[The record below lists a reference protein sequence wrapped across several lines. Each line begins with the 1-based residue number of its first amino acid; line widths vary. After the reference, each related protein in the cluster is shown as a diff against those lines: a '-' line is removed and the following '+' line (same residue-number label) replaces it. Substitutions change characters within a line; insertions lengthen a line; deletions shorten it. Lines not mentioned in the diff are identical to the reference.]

1 MKKLLAP
8 SILLSLVLAAE
19 TFGQSS
25 NATVSGTV
33 SDSTGAVLPGVTITA
48 TNNAT
53 GIVTTVL
60 SNESGVYN
68 FASLLPGVYKISGEL
83 PGFQIQTYADVQL
96 GNAAQVRLNFTLR
109 VASQAESVEVTITA
123 DTLLATSSSSVG
135 AVLPETKVRDLP
147 LTSNNV
153 LDLTQVMP
161 GVYTTVSPV
170 FGANETKFAGVS
182 ARDVNVQRDGVSV
195 GGERWP
201 TGINTATE
209 LHPDLVGEVK
219 MILAPVDAEMGR
231 GSGQV
236 QIQTKSGTNQFHGG
250 GVWSAKNSILDS
262 NVWENNRTV
271 DPFTGKSVARPW
283 RNFHQA
289 TGNLGGPIVRNKTH
303 FFVLYDQKW
312 VRTREAFNAV
322 VLTPCAQRGIFR
334 YYDNWT
340 NGNSLAATN
349 ATSTTPTISV
359 VDRAGNPKPPA
370 TNPNGSS
377 HNGILRY
384 ASVFGPLLNSPSL
397 SDCSDGAA
405 LSWPNTWK
413 GQTFRKPQVLAVNF
427 TSTLSPTL
435 VNEARFGMS
444 RTGVNVISA
453 LWYGPN
459 DDLRNLLP
467 KAGATMFIPLLG
479 SGGGTPA
486 TGTPSTEPYAVNF
499 QFQNIIGGGNFAPG
513 VTQRDLSPRTVYA
526 DSISWTRGKHAFRT
540 GGEFRMGSS
549 RSMWTGNYGTGGTF
563 NNVDTVPAAVGGE
576 TQFTPVA
583 GINATNIPGLT
594 GNATTGN
601 QETMENL
608 LNFLSGSVGRIGQ
621 FRFINSPDQAQK
633 AWNDPIQDPYK
644 VRDIHQ
650 HEWGAFFKDDWKVSN
665 RLTLNLGVRWDY
677 YGPPWEKNG
686 LTATL
691 RDTGAGLFGIS
702 GRSFDGWMTP
712 GTRAGLSELIFVGPN
727 SKNSNLSVYPRDLN
741 NFGPA
746 VGFALNLNDRTT
758 IRGGYQ
764 MQYIGGSDITT
775 VEGIIGNP
783 PGSIF
788 YASYVGDTNTP
799 YLDLS
804 KITADTFPVKPPTL
818 PVEQLLI
825 TDLTQNITAY
835 DPHFF

>member
-8 SILLSLVLAAE
+8 SILLCLVLAAE

-33 SDSTGAVLPGVTITA
+33 SDSSGAVLPGVTITA

-68 FASLLPGVYKISGEL
+68 FASLLPGVYKISGQL
-83 PGFQIQTYADVQL
+83 PGFQIQTYTDVQL

-135 AVLPETKVRDLP
+135 HVLSETKVRDLP

-250 GVWSAKNSILDS
+250 GVWSAKNSILDA
-262 NVWENNRTV
+262 NVWENNRSV
-271 DPFTGKSVARPW
+271 NPFTGKSVARPW
-283 RNFHQA
+283 RNFQQA
-289 TGNLGGPIVRNKTH
+289 TGNLGGPIVRNKTY

-349 ATSTTPTISV
+349 AGSTTPTISV

-370 TNPNGSS
+370 TNPNGTP

-384 ASVFGPLLNSPSL
+384 ASVFGPLQNTPTQP
-397 SDCSDGAA
+397 DCSDAVVQG
-405 LSWPNTWK
+405 
-413 GQTFRKPQVLAVNF
+413 LAWD
-427 TSTLSPTL
+427 PY
-435 VNEARFGMS
+435 
-444 RTGVNVISA
+444 RTQI
-453 LWYGPN
+453 
-459 DDLRNLLP
+459 D
-467 KAGATMFIPLLG
+467 
-479 SGGGTPA
+479 
-486 TGTPSTEPYAVNF
+486 
-499 QFQNIIGGGNFAPG
+499 
-513 VTQRDLSPRTVYA
+513 
-526 DSISWTRGKHAFRT
+526 
-540 GGEFRMGSS
+540 
-549 RSMWTGNYGTGGTF
+549 
-563 NNVDTVPAAVGGE
+563 
-576 TQFTPVA
+576 
-583 GINATNIPGLT
+583 
-594 GNATTGN
+594 TTGYI
-601 QETMENL
+601 T
-608 LNFLSGSVGRIGQ
+608 
-621 FRFINSPDQAQK
+621 K
-633 AWNDPIQDPYK
+633 
-644 VRDIHQ
+644 
-650 HEWGAFFKDDWKVSN
+650 
-665 RLTLNLGVRWDY
+665 
-677 YGPPWEKNG
+677 
-686 LTATL
+686 
-691 RDTGAGLFGIS
+691 LFGV
-702 GRSFDGWMTP
+702 M
-712 GTRAGLSELIFVGPN
+712 
-727 SKNSNLSVYPRDLN
+727 
-741 NFGPA
+741 
-746 VGFALNLNDRTT
+746 
-758 IRGGYQ
+758 
-764 MQYIGGSDITT
+764 
-775 VEGIIGNP
+775 P
-783 PGSIF
+783 P
-788 YASYVGDTNTP
+788 VN
-799 YLDLS
+799 
-804 KITADTFPVKPPTL
+804 
-818 PVEQLLI
+818 
-825 TDLTQNITAY
+825 
-835 DPHFF
+835 

>member
-1 MKKLLAP
+1 MKKLSAA
-8 SILLSLVLAAE
+8 SILLLLVVAAE
-19 TFGQSS
+19 TFGQSG

-83 PGFQIQTYADVQL
+83 PGFQIQAYAGVQL

-135 AVLPETKVRDLP
+135 TVLSESKVRDLP

-271 DPFTGKSVARPW
+271 NPFTGESVARPW

-289 TGNLGGPIVRNKTH
+289 TGNLGGPMVRNKTH

-312 VRTREAFNAV
+312 VRTREAVNPV

-334 YYDNWT
+334 YYDNST

-349 ATSTTPTISV
+349 AGSTTPTISV
-359 VDRAGNPKPPA
+359 VDRAGNPRPPA
-370 TNPNGSS
+370 TNPNGIP

-384 ASVFGPLLNSPSL
+384 ASVFGPLLNTPAR
-397 SDCSDGAA
+397 SDCSDAVVQGNPWDPNRTGFDATGFVQNVLFKYMPSVNNFDVGDGLNTAGSRWIRSLNGADNLWVIGQYQARKQINLKLDHYFNNNHKVSGTWSYESDLADGAA

-413 GQTFRKPQVLAVNF
+413 GQTWRKPQVLAVNF

-444 RTGVNVISA
+444 RTGVNVTSA

-459 DDLRNLLP
+459 EDLRNLLP

-513 VTQRDLSPRTVYA
+513 VTQRDLSPRIIYA
-526 DSISWTRGKHAFRT
+526 DSISWTRGKHTFKT
-540 GGEFRMGSS
+540 GGEFRIGSS
-549 RSMWTGNYGTGGTF
+549 RTLWTGNYGTGGTF

-583 GINATNIPGLT
+583 GINATNMPGLT
-594 GNATTGN
+594 GNATSGN

-608 LNFLSGSVGRIGQ
+608 LNFLSGSVGRVGQ
-621 FRFINSPDQAQK
+621 FRFINSPDRGQ
-633 AWNDPIQDPYK
+633 
-644 VRDIHQ
+644 
-650 HEWGAFFKDDWKVSN
+650 
-665 RLTLNLGVRWDY
+665 
-677 YGPPWEKNG
+677 
-686 LTATL
+686 
-691 RDTGAGLFGIS
+691 
-702 GRSFDGWMTP
+702 
-712 GTRAGLSELIFVGPN
+712 
-727 SKNSNLSVYPRDLN
+727 
-741 NFGPA
+741 
-746 VGFALNLNDRTT
+746 TT
-758 IRGGYQ
+758 C
-764 MQYIGGSDITT
+764 
-775 VEGIIGNP
+775 
-783 PGSIF
+783 
-788 YASYVGDTNTP
+788 
-799 YLDLS
+799 
-804 KITADTFPVKPPTL
+804 
-818 PVEQLLI
+818 
-825 TDLTQNITAY
+825 
-835 DPHFF
+835 

>member
-1 MKKLLAP
+1 MKKLLAA
-8 SILLSLVLAAE
+8 SILLSLFLAGE

-83 PGFQIQTYADVQL
+83 PGFQIGAYADVQL
-96 GNAAQVRLNFTLR
+96 GNAAQVRLNFALR

-201 TGINTATE
+201 TGINAGTE

-236 QIQTKSGTNQFHGG
+236 QIQTRSGTNQFHGG
-250 GVWSAKNSILDS
+250 GVWSVKNSILDA

-283 RNFHQA
+283 RNFQQA

-312 VRTREAFNAV
+312 VRTREAVNPV

-334 YYDNWT
+334 YYDNWS

-349 ATSTTPTISV
+349 AGSTTPTISV
-359 VDRAGNPKPPA
+359 VDRAGNPKAPA
-370 TNPNGSS
+370 TNPNGTP

-384 ASVFGPLLNSPSL
+384 ASVFGPLLNTPTR
-397 SDCSDGAA
+397 SDCSDAA
-405 LSWPNTWK
+405 VQGNPWDPNRR
-413 GQTFRKPQVLAVNF
+413 GF
-427 TSTLSPTL
+427 
-435 VNEARFGMS
+435 
-444 RTGVNVISA
+444 
-453 LWYGPN
+453 
-459 DDLRNLLP
+459 D
-467 KAGATMFIPLLG
+467 
-479 SGGGTPA
+479 A
-486 TGTPSTEPYAVNF
+486 TGFVQNVLFKYMPSVN
-499 QFQNIIGGGNFAPG
+499 NYDVGDGLNTAGGRWVRSLNG
-513 VTQRDLSPRTVYA
+513 A
-526 DSISWTRGKHAFRT
+526 D
-540 GGEFRMGSS
+540 
-549 RSMWTGNYGTGGTF
+549 
-563 NNVDTVPAAVGGE
+563 
-576 TQFTPVA
+576 
-583 GINATNIPGLT
+583 
-594 GNATTGN
+594 
-601 QETMENL
+601 NL
-608 LNFLSGSVGRIGQ
+608 WGIGQ
-621 FRFINSPDQAQK
+621 YQARKQINLKLDHYFSATQGQC
-633 AWNDPIQDPYK
+633 
-644 VRDIHQ
+644 
-650 HEWGAFFKDDWKVSN
+650 
-665 RLTLNLGVRWDY
+665 NL
-677 YGPPWEKNG
+677 
-686 LTATL
+686 
-691 RDTGAGLFGIS
+691 
-702 GRSFDGWMTP
+702 
-712 GTRAGLSELIFVGPN
+712 EL
-727 SKNSNLSVYPRDLN
+727 
-741 NFGPA
+741 
-746 VGFALNLNDRTT
+746 
-758 IRGGYQ
+758 
-764 MQYIGGSDITT
+764 
-775 VEGIIGNP
+775 
-783 PGSIF
+783 
-788 YASYVGDTNTP
+788 
-799 YLDLS
+799 
-804 KITADTFPVKPPTL
+804 
-818 PVEQLLI
+818 
-825 TDLTQNITAY
+825 
-835 DPHFF
+835 